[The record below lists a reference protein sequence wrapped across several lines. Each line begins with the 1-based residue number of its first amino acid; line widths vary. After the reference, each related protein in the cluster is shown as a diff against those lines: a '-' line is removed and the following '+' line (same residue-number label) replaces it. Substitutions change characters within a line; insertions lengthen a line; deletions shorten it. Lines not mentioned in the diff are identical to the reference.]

1 MIIKAIKTIKT
12 TGIGRRRFLSQAVA
26 ATTAAGAAMAMP
38 QRQVRAAEPPLP
50 PPVIDTHTHFFDP
63 TRPEGVPWPGKGG
76 DLYRPVLPAEWQT
89 LVKPLGVTGTVV
101 VEASSWLEDNQWLLD
116 LAARHDSERL
126 PGMLGV
132 VGVVGSLPLGDPI
145 CAGAIDR
152 FAKQKLYRGIRV
164 NGDKLLAGLADK
176 DYAADVG
183 RFVAHD
189 LSIDINGGKVFAA
202 AAAAAAQFPSLR
214 IIVNH
219 MGNTP
224 VSDKG
229 PVPEWRESIKLAAQH
244 PNVFMKVSALAEN
257 AAHTMKLQKAPLD
270 PAFYVPWLDAAWA
283 AFGEKRLMYGSN
295 WPVSNK
301 ASSYAEVLDIVKPY
315 VARKGPE
322 AERWFY
328 AEASRAAYR
337 WVEPKT

>member
-1 MIIKAIKTIKT
+1 
-12 TGIGRRRFLSQAVA
+12 
-26 ATTAAGAAMAMP
+26 MALP
-38 QRQVRAAEPPLP
+38 QRQLRAAEPPLP
-50 PPVIDTHTHFFDP
+50 PPVIDTHTHFYDP

-116 LAARHDSERL
+116 LAARHDRERL
-126 PGMLGV
+126 PGMLGI
-132 VGVVGSLPLGDPI
+132 VGVVGNLPLGDPT
-145 CAGAIDR
+145 CGASIDR

-164 NGDKLLAGLADK
+164 NGDKLLAGLADNTSTG
-176 DYAADVG
+176 DIGRLAD
-183 RFVAHD
+183 HD
-189 LSIDINGGKVFAA
+189 LSIDINGGKVFDAA
-202 AAAAAAQFPSLR
+202 AAAAAKFPSLR

-229 PVPEWRESIKLAAQH
+229 PLPEWRESIKLAAQH
-244 PNVFMKVSALAEN
+244 PNVFMKVSAMAEN
-257 AAHTMKLQKAPLD
+257 AAHTMRLKKAPLD

-295 WPVSNK
+295 WPVSDK

-322 AERWFY
+322 AQRWFY

>member
-1 MIIKAIKTIKT
+1 MNAT
-12 TGIGRRRFLSQAVA
+12 IGRRRFLSHAVA
-26 ATTAAGAAMAMP
+26 ASTAAGAAMALP
-38 QRQVRAAEPPLP
+38 QRQLRAAEPPLP
-50 PPVIDTHTHFFDP
+50 PPVIDTHTHFYDP
-63 TRPEGVPWPGKGG
+63 TRPVGVPWPGKGG
-76 DLYRPVLPAEWQT
+76 ELYRPVLPAEWQT

-116 LAARHDSERL
+116 LAARHDRERL
-126 PGMLGV
+126 PSMLGV
-132 VGVVGSLPLGDPI
+132 VGVVGNLPLGDPI

-164 NGDKLLAGLADK
+164 NGDKLLTGLADK
-176 DYAADVG
+176 DYAADVA
-183 RFVAHD
+183 RLAEHD
-189 LSIDINGGKVFAA
+189 LSIDINGGKVFDA

-224 VSDKG
+224 ISDKG
-229 PVPEWRESIKLAAQH
+229 PLPEWRDAIALAAKQ
-244 PNVFMKVSALAEN
+244 PNIFMKVSALAES

-301 ASSYAEVLDIVKPY
+301 ASFYAEVLDIVKPY

-322 AERWFY
+322 VERWFY

-337 WVEPKT
+337 WVEPQS

>member
-1 MIIKAIKTIKT
+1 
-12 TGIGRRRFLSQAVA
+12 
-26 ATTAAGAAMAMP
+26 
-38 QRQVRAAEPPLP
+38 
-50 PPVIDTHTHFFDP
+50 VIDTHTHFYDP

-76 DLYRPVLPAEWQT
+76 DLYRAVLPAEWQT

-101 VEASSWLEDNQWLLD
+101 VEASPWVEDNEWLLD
-116 LAARHDSERL
+116 LAARHDRERL
-126 PGMLGV
+126 PGMLGI
-132 VGVVGSLPLGDPI
+132 VGVVGSLPLGDPG
-145 CAGAIDR
+145 CDGLIDR
-152 FAKQKLYRGIRV
+152 FAKNRLYRGVRV

-176 DYAADVG
+176 AYAADVG
-183 RFVAHD
+183 RLVGHD

-229 PVPEWRESIKLAAQH
+229 PLPEWRESIKLAAQH

-295 WPVSNK
+295 WPVAEK
-301 ASSYAEVLDIVKPY
+301 GGTYADQLKIVREYFTAKGSEVVGKY
-315 VARKGPE
+315 FWKNAK
-322 AERWFY
+322 
-328 AEASRAAYR
+328 AAYR
-337 WVEPKT
+337 WVERS

>member
-1 MIIKAIKTIKT
+1 MNLML
-12 TGIGRRRFLSQAVA
+12 GRRRFLTHAVA
-26 ATTAAGAAMAMP
+26 ASTVASVAPVTHA
-38 QRQVRAAEPPLP
+38 RQLQADAPVARPT
-50 PPVIDTHTHFFDP
+50 VIDTHTHFYDP
-63 TRPEGVPWPGKGG
+63 TRAEGVPWPGK
-76 DLYRPVLPAEWQT
+76 DSQLLYRPVLPAEWQT

-101 VEASSWLEDNQWLLD
+101 VEASAWVEDNQWLLD
-116 LAARHDSERL
+116 LAARHDRERL
-126 PGMLGV
+126 PGMLGI
-132 VGVVGSLPLGDPI
+132 VGVVGNLPLGDPA
-145 CAGAIDR
+145 CAGSIDR

-176 DYAADVG
+176 TYAADVARLAG
-183 RFVAHD
+183 HD
-189 LSIDINGGKVFAA
+189 LSIDINGGKVFDAA
-202 AAAAAAQFPSLR
+202 AAAAVKFPHIR

-229 PVPEWRESIKLAAQH
+229 PLPEWLESIKLAAQH
-244 PNVFMKVSALAEN
+244 PNVFMKVSAMAEN

-270 PAFYVPWLDAAWA
+270 PAFYVPWLDAAWS
-283 AFGEKRLMYGSN
+283 AFGEKRLMFGSN

-322 AERWFY
+322 AERWFCS
-328 AEASRAAYR
+328 EASRAAYR
-337 WVEPKT
+337 WTEPTG

>member
-1 MIIKAIKTIKT
+1 MNAI
-12 TGIGRRRFLSQAVA
+12 IGRRRFLSHAVA
-26 ATTAAGAAMAMP
+26 ATTAAGGIVAIP
-38 QRQVRAAEPPLP
+38 QRQLRAAPPTLP
-50 PPVIDTHTHFFDP
+50 PTVIDTHTHFFDP
-63 TRPEGVPWPGKGG
+63 MRPEGVPWPGKGG
-76 DLYRPVLPAEWQT
+76 DLYRPVMPAEWQT

-101 VEASSWLEDNQWLLD
+101 VEASPWVEDNQWLLD
-116 LAARHDSERL
+116 LSARHDRERL
-126 PGMLGV
+126 PGMLGI
-132 VGVVGSLPLGDPI
+132 VGVVGSLPLGDPG
-145 CAGAIDR
+145 CDGLIDR
-152 FAKQKLYRGIRV
+152 FAKNRLYRGIRV
-164 NGDKLLAGLADK
+164 NGDKLLAGLGDK
-176 DYAADVG
+176 TYAADVA
-183 RFVAHD
+183 RLADHD
-189 LSIDINGGKVFAA
+189 LSIDINGGKVFDA
-202 AAAAAAQFPSLR
+202 AAAAAAQFQSLR

-229 PVPEWRESIKLAAQH
+229 PLTEWRDAIALAAKH
-244 PNVFMKVSALAEN
+244 PNVFMKVSAMAES
-257 AAHTMKLQKAPLD
+257 AAHTMRLPKAPLD
-270 PAFYVPWLDAAWA
+270 PAYYEPWLDAAWA
-283 AFGEKRLMYGSN
+283 AFGEKRLMFGSN

>member
-1 MIIKAIKTIKT
+1 
-12 TGIGRRRFLSQAVA
+12 
-26 ATTAAGAAMAMP
+26 MALP
-38 QRQVRAAEPPLP
+38 QRQLRAAEPPLP
-50 PPVIDTHTHFFDP
+50 PPVIDTHTHFYDP
-63 TRPEGVPWPGKGG
+63 TRPVGVPWPGKGG
-76 DLYRPVLPAEWQT
+76 ELYRPVLPAEWQT

-116 LAARHDSERL
+116 LAARHDRERL

-132 VGVVGSLPLGDPI
+132 VGVVGNLPLGDPI

-164 NGDKLLAGLADK
+164 NGDKLLTGLADK
-176 DYAADVG
+176 DYAADVA
-183 RFVAHD
+183 RLAEHD

-202 AAAAAAQFPSLR
+202 AAAAAVQFPSLR

-224 VSDKG
+224 ISDKG
-229 PVPEWRESIKLAAQH
+229 PLPEWRDAIALAAKQ
-244 PNVFMKVSALAEN
+244 PNVFMKVSALAES

-322 AERWFY
+322 VERWFY

-337 WVEPKT
+337 WVEPQS

>member
-1 MIIKAIKTIKT
+1 MIIKKTRT
-12 TGIGRRRFLSQAVA
+12 GRRRFLSHAVA

-38 QRQVRAAEPPLP
+38 QRQLRAAEPPLP

-63 TRPEGVPWPGKGG
+63 TRPAGVPWPGKGG

-116 LAARHDSERL
+116 LAARHDRERL

-164 NGDKLLAGLADK
+164 NGDKLLTGLDDK
-176 DYAADVG
+176 AYAADVA
-183 RFVAHD
+183 RLADHD
-189 LSIDINGGKVFAA
+189 LSIDINGGKVFDAA
-202 AAAAAAQFPSLR
+202 AAAAAKFPQMR

-229 PVPEWRESIKLAAQH
+229 PLPEWLQSIKLAAQH
-244 PNVFMKVSALAEN
+244 PNVFMKVSAMAEN
-257 AAHTMKLQKAPLD
+257 AAHTMKLPKAPLD

-295 WPVSNK
+295 WPVSDK
-301 ASSYAEVLDIVKPY
+301 ASTYAEVLDIVKPY

>member
-1 MIIKAIKTIKT
+1 MIIKKTRT
-12 TGIGRRRFLSQAVA
+12 GRRRFLSHAVA

-38 QRQVRAAEPPLP
+38 QRQLRAAEPPLP

-116 LAARHDSERL
+116 LAARHDRERL

-164 NGDKLLAGLADK
+164 NGDKLLTGLDDK
-176 DYAADVG
+176 AYAADVA
-183 RFVAHD
+183 RLADHD
-189 LSIDINGGKVFAA
+189 LSIDINGGKVFDAA
-202 AAAAAAQFPSLR
+202 AAAAAKFPQMR

-229 PVPEWRESIKLAAQH
+229 PLPEWLQSIKLAAQH
-244 PNVFMKVSALAEN
+244 PNVFMKVSAMAEN
-257 AAHTMKLQKAPLD
+257 AAHTMKLPKAPLD

-295 WPVSNK
+295 WPVSDK
-301 ASSYAEVLDIVKPY
+301 ASTYAEVLDIVKPY

>member
-1 MIIKAIKTIKT
+1 
-12 TGIGRRRFLSQAVA
+12 
-26 ATTAAGAAMAMP
+26 MALP
-38 QRQVRAAEPPLP
+38 QRQLRAAEPPLP
-50 PPVIDTHTHFFDP
+50 PPVIDTHTHFYDP
-63 TRPEGVPWPGKGG
+63 TRPVGVPWPGKGG
-76 DLYRPVLPAEWQT
+76 ELYRPVLPAEWQT

-116 LAARHDSERL
+116 LAARHDRERL
-126 PGMLGV
+126 PSMLGV
-132 VGVVGSLPLGDPI
+132 VGVVGNLPLGDPI

-164 NGDKLLAGLADK
+164 NGDKLLTGLADK
-176 DYAADVG
+176 DYATDVG
-183 RFVAHD
+183 RLAGHD

-202 AAAAAAQFPSLR
+202 AAAAAVQFPSLR

-224 VSDKG
+224 ISDKG
-229 PVPEWRESIKLAAQH
+229 PLPEWRDAIALAAKQ
-244 PNVFMKVSALAEN
+244 PNVFMKVSALAES

-270 PAFYVPWLDAAWA
+270 PAFYVPWLEAAGA

-322 AERWFY
+322 VERWFY

-337 WVEPKT
+337 WVEPQS

>member
-1 MIIKAIKTIKT
+1 MNAT
-12 TGIGRRRFLSQAVA
+12 IGRRRFLSRAVA
-26 ATTAAGAAMAMP
+26 ATTAAGTAMAIP
-38 QRQVRAAEPPLP
+38 QGPLRAAPPTLP
-50 PPVIDTHTHFFDP
+50 PTVIDTHTHFYDP

-76 DLYRPVLPAEWQT
+76 DLYRSVLPTEWQT

-101 VEASSWLEDNQWLLD
+101 VEASSWVEDNQWLLD
-116 LAARHDSERL
+116 LATRHDRERL
-126 PGMLGV
+126 PGMLGI
-132 VGVVGSLPLGDPI
+132 VGVVGSLPLGDSG
-145 CAGAIDR
+145 CDGLIDR

-164 NGDKLLAGLADK
+164 NGDKLLAGLADR
-176 DYAADVG
+176 DYAADVA
-183 RFVAHD
+183 RLADHD
-189 LSIDINGGKVFAA
+189 LSIDINGGKVFDAATAA
-202 AAAAAAQFPSLR
+202 AAKFPQMR

-229 PVPEWRESIKLAAQH
+229 PLPEWRDAIALAAGH
-244 PNVFMKVSALAEN
+244 ANIFMKVSALAES

-283 AFGEKRLMYGSN
+283 AFGEKRLMFGSN

-301 ASSYAEVLDIVKPY
+301 ASSYAEVLGIVKPY
-315 VARKGPE
+315 VAGKGPE

-328 AEASRAAYR
+328 ADASRAAYR
-337 WVEPKT
+337 WVEPNT